1 MMRPSTKA
9 PELKIKTTESDQWD
23 LAQQTPDKYTMLVF
37 YRGLHCPVCKTYLQ
51 TLNKEFDKFKE
62 QGVTSMIAI
71 SGDTEEKARE
81 AKKGWELTNLEIGFG
96 QTTDQMKDWGLF
108 ISSSIQDEEPKYFG
122 EPGLFLIDQ
131 NKELF
136 YCATNSMPFGRP
148 QFDDLIKALKFI
160 DKENYPSRGQ
170 VSYDDV

>member
-1 MMRPSTKA
+1 MMRPNSKA
-9 PELKIKTTESDQWD
+9 PELKIKTTESDQWN
-23 LAQQTPDKYTMLVF
+23 LADQSPEKYTMVVF
-37 YRGLHCPVCKTYLQ
+37 YRGLHCPVCKSYLQ
-51 TLNKEFDKFKE
+51 SLNQNFEKFKD

-81 AKKGWELTNLEIGFG
+81 AKKGWELTNLEIGFE

-108 ISSSIQDEEPKYFG
+108 ISSGIKESEPKYFG
-122 EPGLFLIDQ
+122 EPGLFLI
-131 NKELF
+131 NSKNELF

-148 QFDDLIKALKFI
+148 QFDDMLSALKFI
-160 DKENYPSRGQ
+160 NKENYPSRGQ